1 MDYFHDTKIQISPCI
16 AAKAKFALNLSKKKP
31 LNTKKCSQSYWN
43 EVIQTF
49 SIKNKISEKDI
60 EKAKSQYQKLI
71 N

>member
-16 AAKAKFALNLSKKKP
+16 EAKAKYPFNLSKKNQ
-31 LNTKKCSQSYWN
+31 LNAKKCSQSYWN

-60 EKAKSQYQKLI
+60 QKAKSQYQK
-71 N
+71 